1 MAALKNKIPSKA
13 SAARAGPIDADESTL
28 VDALRPI
35 ARLLGRVA
43 AKESISA
50 VPGDTASHRL
60 RTANSDCDTKPT
72 KGNHHG
78 SR

>member
-1 MAALKNKIPSKA
+1 MAAFKDKIPSKA
-13 SAARAGPIDADESTL
+13 SATRAGSIDADKSS
-28 VDALRPI
+28 VIDALRPI

-50 VPGDTASHRL
+50 VPGDNAPRRL
-60 RTANSDCDTKPT
+60 RTADPDCDTET
-72 KGNHHG
+72 STGSHHG